1 MPDSDGAAAVADQGS
16 RLQCRTAAEMPTAGA
31 RPAGWRSRSE
41 MNLADVGVV
50 VHREQASA
58 AVFLDDTKRVCAQ
71 TAAAV

>member
-1 MPDSDGAAAVADQGS
+1 MK
-16 RLQCRTAAEMPTAGA
+16 
-31 RPAGWRSRSE
+31 
-41 MNLADVGVV
+41 LADVGVV